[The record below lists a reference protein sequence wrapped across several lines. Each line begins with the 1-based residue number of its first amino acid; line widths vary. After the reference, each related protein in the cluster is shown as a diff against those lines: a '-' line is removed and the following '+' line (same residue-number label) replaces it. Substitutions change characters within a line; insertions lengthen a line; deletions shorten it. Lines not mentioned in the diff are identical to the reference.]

1 MAERVEVQCDDCDAE
16 VWHDLHEWDNE
27 VQENN
32 MDEQYIQLLKELLNN
47 VENSISQA
55 VETNNALESAES
67 EIYSLQYTVE
77 EAIGQVSQAKSD
89 NEQVIID
96 LEELHADVETEIIKE
111 QNNAI
116 NAR

>member
-1 MAERVEVQCDDCDAE
+1 
-16 VWHDLHEWDNE
+16 
-27 VQENN
+27 

-55 VETNNALESAES
+55 VETTRALESAES

-96 LEELHADVETEIIKE
+96 LEELHADVETEILKE

>member
-1 MAERVEVQCDDCDAE
+1 
-16 VWHDLHEWDNE
+16 
-27 VQENN
+27 

-77 EAIGQVSQAKSD
+77 EAIGQVSQAKDD
-89 NEQVIID
+89 NERVIDD

>member
-1 MAERVEVQCDDCDAE
+1 
-16 VWHDLHEWDNE
+16 
-27 VQENN
+27 

-47 VENSISQA
+47 IENSISQA
-55 VETNNALESAES
+55 SETTTALESAES
-67 EIYSLQYTVE
+67 EIYSMQYTLE
-77 EAIGQVSQAKSD
+77 EAIGQVSQAKDD
-89 NEQVIID
+89 NERVIND

>member
-1 MAERVEVQCDDCDAE
+1 
-16 VWHDLHEWDNE
+16 
-27 VQENN
+27 
-32 MDEQYIQLLKELLNN
+32 MDEQYIQLLKAQLNN
-47 VENSISQA
+47 EENSISQA

>member
-1 MAERVEVQCDDCDAE
+1 
-16 VWHDLHEWDNE
+16 
-27 VQENN
+27 

-55 VETNNALESAES
+55 NETTRALESAES

-77 EAIGQVSQAKSD
+77 EAIGQVSQAKDD
-89 NEQVIID
+89 NERVIND

>member
-1 MAERVEVQCDDCDAE
+1 
-16 VWHDLHEWDNE
+16 
-27 VQENN
+27 

-77 EAIGQVSQAKSD
+77 EAIGQGSQAKDD
-89 NEQVIID
+89 NERVIND

>member
-1 MAERVEVQCDDCDAE
+1 
-16 VWHDLHEWDNE
+16 
-27 VQENN
+27 

-55 VETNNALESAES
+55 VETTRALESAES

>member
-1 MAERVEVQCDDCDAE
+1 
-16 VWHDLHEWDNE
+16 
-27 VQENN
+27 

-77 EAIGQVSQAKSD
+77 EAIGQVSQAKDD
-89 NEQVIID
+89 NERVIND

>member
-1 MAERVEVQCDDCDAE
+1 MDDK
-16 VWHDLHEWDNE
+16 
-27 VQENN
+27 
-32 MDEQYIQLLKELLNN
+32 YIQLLKELLNN
-47 VENSISQA
+47 IENSISQA
-55 VETNNALESAES
+55 SETTRALESAES

-77 EAIGQVSQAKSD
+77 EAIGQVSQAKDD
-89 NEQVIID
+89 NERVIND

>member
-1 MAERVEVQCDDCDAE
+1 
-16 VWHDLHEWDNE
+16 
-27 VQENN
+27 

-55 VETNNALESAES
+55 SETTRALESAES
-67 EIYSLQYTVE
+67 EIYSMQYTLE
-77 EAIGQVSQAKSD
+77 EAIGQLSYAKD
-89 NEQVIID
+89 ENEQVIND

>member
-77 EAIGQVSQAKSD
+77 EAIGQVSQAKGD

>member
-1 MAERVEVQCDDCDAE
+1 
-16 VWHDLHEWDNE
+16 
-27 VQENN
+27 

-77 EAIGQVSQAKSD
+77 EAIGQVSQAKDD
-89 NEQVIID
+89 NERVIND
-96 LEELHADVETEIIKE
+96 LEELHADVETEILKE

>member
-1 MAERVEVQCDDCDAE
+1 
-16 VWHDLHEWDNE
+16 
-27 VQENN
+27 

-55 VETNNALESAES
+55 VETTRALESAES
-67 EIYSLQYTVE
+67 EIYSMQYTLE
-77 EAIGQVSQAKSD
+77 EAIGQVSQAKDD
-89 NEQVIID
+89 NERVIND

>member
-1 MAERVEVQCDDCDAE
+1 MDDK
-16 VWHDLHEWDNE
+16 
-27 VQENN
+27 
-32 MDEQYIQLLKELLNN
+32 YIQLLKELLNN

-89 NEQVIID
+89 NEQVIND
-96 LEELHADVETEIIKE
+96 LEALHADVESEILKE
-111 QNNAI
+111 KNNAI

>member
-1 MAERVEVQCDDCDAE
+1 
-16 VWHDLHEWDNE
+16 
-27 VQENN
+27 

-67 EIYSLQYTVE
+67 EIYNLQYNVE
-77 EAIGQVSQAKSD
+77 EALGQVSQAKSD

-96 LEELHADVETEIIKE
+96 LEELHADVETEILKE

>member
-1 MAERVEVQCDDCDAE
+1 MRLVK
-16 VWHDLHEWDNE
+16 
-27 VQENN
+27 
-32 MDEQYIQLLKELLNN
+32 LLKELLNN

-55 VETNNALESAES
+55 VETNSALEDAES
-67 EIYSLQYTVE
+67 EIYNLQYNVE
-77 EAIGQVSQAKSD
+77 EALGQVSQAKSD

>member
-1 MAERVEVQCDDCDAE
+1 MDA
-16 VWHDLHEWDNE
+16 
-27 VQENN
+27 
-32 MDEQYIQLLKELLNN
+32 QYIQLLKELLNN

-55 VETNNALESAES
+55 VETTRALESAES
-67 EIYSLQYTVE
+67 EIYSMQYALE
-77 EAIGQVSQAKSD
+77 EAMGQLSQAKDD
-89 NEQVIID
+89 NERVIND

>member
-1 MAERVEVQCDDCDAE
+1 
-16 VWHDLHEWDNE
+16 
-27 VQENN
+27 

-47 VENSISQA
+47 VEISISQA

-77 EAIGQVSQAKSD
+77 EAIGQVSQAKDD
-89 NEQVIID
+89 NERVIND

>member
-1 MAERVEVQCDDCDAE
+1 
-16 VWHDLHEWDNE
+16 
-27 VQENN
+27 
-32 MDEQYIQLLKELLNN
+32 MDEQYIQLLKAQLNN
-47 VENSISQA
+47 EENSISQA

-89 NEQVIID
+89 NEQVIND

>member
-1 MAERVEVQCDDCDAE
+1 MAERVEVQWDDCDAE

-27 VQENN
+27 VQEND

-55 VETNNALESAES
+55 VETTRALESAES

-89 NEQVIID
+89 NDQVIID

>member
-1 MAERVEVQCDDCDAE
+1 MDDK
-16 VWHDLHEWDNE
+16 
-27 VQENN
+27 
-32 MDEQYIQLLKELLNN
+32 YIQLLKELLNN

-77 EAIGQVSQAKSD
+77 EAIGQVSQAKDD
-89 NEQVIID
+89 NEQVIND
-96 LEELHADVETEIIKE
+96 LEALHADVESEILKE